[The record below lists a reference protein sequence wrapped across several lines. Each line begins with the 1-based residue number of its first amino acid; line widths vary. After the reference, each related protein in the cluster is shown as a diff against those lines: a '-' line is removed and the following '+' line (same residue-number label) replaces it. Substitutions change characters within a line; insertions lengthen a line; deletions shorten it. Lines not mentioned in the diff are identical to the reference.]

1 MLIKSKISVKHT
13 VTAPVIQSS
22 VMLMS
27 IVIGYSSFQGGGCLG
42 AVFLGLVPVNH
53 SLAVLLP

>member
-42 AVFLGLVPVNH
+42 AVFLVPVNH